1 MFRACELHGIFFAL
15 SMRIVS
21 WNVNGLRAVARKELL
36 YPMLVELR
44 PDVLL
49 LQETK
54 AHPEQLPETVRNIP
68 SYTAFFDTHESRGG
82 YSGTAIYTK
91 REPKEVTYGM
101 GIERFDREGRMVT
114 AWYDDLIISNIYFPN
129 GGQGPER
136 LQYKLEFYEAFLEYV
151 EQLRQKCPVV
161 WGGDVNTAHEEI
173 DLARPRENRE
183 NTGFLPEE
191 RAWLDEVSALGW
203 VDSFRHAY
211 PFREGA
217 YTYWDM
223 KTRARDRN
231 VGWRI
236 DYLYVS
242 PDLLPRVTR
251 AAIHSDVQ
259 GSDHCPISVDIA

>member
-1 MFRACELHGIFFAL
+1 
-15 SMRIVS
+15 MRIVS
-21 WNVNGLRAVARKELL
+21 WNVNGLRAVDRKELF
-36 YPMLVELR
+36 YPMFMELK

-54 AHPEQLPETVRNIP
+54 ARPEQLPGTVRTVP
-68 SYTAFFDTHESRGG
+68 SYHSFYSSHETKGG

-91 REPKEVTYGM
+91 EEPKEVTHGM
-101 GIERFDREGRMVT
+101 GVARFDNEGRIVT
-114 AWYDDLIISNIYFPN
+114 AHYDNLSIANIYFPN

-136 LQYKLEFYEAFLEYV
+136 LKYKLEFYEAFLEYV
-151 EQLRQKCPVV
+151 EELRTKNPVI

-173 DLARPRENRE
+173 DLARPKENQE

-191 RAWLDEVSALGW
+191 RAWLDEVEAAGW
-203 VDSFRHAY
+203 IDTFRHSS
-211 PFREGA
+211 PTKEGA

-236 DYLYVS
+236 DYLFAS
-242 PDLLPRVTR
+242 PDLLPRLKSVS
-251 AAIHSDVQ
+251 IHSNIL
-259 GSDHCPISVDIA
+259 GSDHCPVSVDLA

>member
-1 MFRACELHGIFFAL
+1 
-15 SMRIVS
+15 MRIVS

-36 YPMLVELR
+36 YPMLTELR

-54 AHPEQLPETVRNIP
+54 AHPDQLPDTVRNIP
-68 SYTAFFDTHESRGG
+68 SYHSFFDNHKSKGG

-101 GIERFDREGRMVT
+101 GSTRFDCEGRMVT
-114 AWYDDLIISNIYFPN
+114 AFYDNMTISNIYFPN

-136 LQYKLEFYEAFLEYV
+136 LQYKLEYYEAFLEYIEV
-151 EQLRQKCPVV
+151 LRKKNPIV
-161 WGGDVNTAHEEI
+161 WGGDVNTAHQEI
-173 DLARPRENRE
+173 DLARPEANRE

-191 RAWLDEVSALGW
+191 RAWLDQVEALGW
-203 VDSFRHAY
+203 IDTYRHMH
-211 PFREGA
+211 PTKTGA

-236 DYLYVS
+236 DYLFSS
-242 PDLLPRVTR
+242 PDLLPHITKSSLHQN
-251 AAIHSDVQ
+251 II
-259 GSDHCPISVDIA
+259 GSDHCPISIEIV